1 MRILTLV
8 AGEDALPEVRALAH
22 EISEFNRGIDF
33 RLRFLHIEIEISFAG
48 SSAVAEQLDQEL
60 GKRHVLAASGPL
72 EATASLALLLDR
84 ERPAL
89 LLIAGGGPLCDA
101 GVAAA
106 AVVGTKL
113 ALFGAGRGAVGDG
126 LDLGADPRLAIEKMT
141 GVAREI
147 G

>member
-8 AGEDALPEVRALAH
+8 AGEEVIPEVCSLAR
-22 EISEFNRGIDF
+22 EIGEFNRGIDF
-33 RLRFLHIEIEISFAG
+33 RLRFLNIEIEISFAAT
-48 SSAVAEQLDQEL
+48 SEVAGRLDREL
-60 GKRHVLAASGPL
+60 GRSHPLTVPGPL
-72 EATASLALLLDR
+72 GAAAALALLLDR

-89 LLIAGGGPLCDA
+89 LLIAGGGPLRES

-113 ALFGAGRGAVGDG
+113 ALFGAGCGTIEDAM
-126 LDLGADPRLAIEKMT
+126 DLGDDPRLAIERMT